1 MITVWRCPAPAA
13 VVVPAPHRAHSHP
26 GEECAPRRGVGCAHE
41 CSGLPAFRIKKRATH
56 LPGHPVLVISTLVYE
71 HQLLHKKNTRPR
83 RCRHPSGYNKT
94 TPQSDA
100 LLGMLYRLASTRFPS
115 RLFTC
120 SCPSPISKVWL
131 LTSTSATM
139 MRMCP
144 VSRGG
149 KTRLYNI
156 LVGGDQAKDEVAK
169 KCSENVWE
177 ILCTGDLAGNSYLLA
192 MICTDDRSEHERRCV
207 QWETLP
213 LDLSTLFSPC
223 CL

>member
-1 MITVWRCPAPAA
+1 
-13 VVVPAPHRAHSHP
+13 
-26 GEECAPRRGVGCAHE
+26 
-41 CSGLPAFRIKKRATH
+41 
-56 LPGHPVLVISTLVYE
+56 
-71 HQLLHKKNTRPR
+71 
-83 RCRHPSGYNKT
+83 
-94 TPQSDA
+94 
-100 LLGMLYRLASTRFPS
+100 MLYLLASTRFPS

-177 ILCTGDLAGNSYLLA
+177 ILCTGDLAGDSYLLA

-207 QWETLP
+207 QWETPSMGPAYLIFP
-213 LDLSTLFSPC
+213 LSSLKIRASSMFVLSMCLWLRTLAFPTAARFST
-223 CL
+223 